1 MNLIKEYLGS
11 IAGVHIFAIISM
23 FIFLMTFLFMLFQTY
38 SIAKERVKEYSRLP
52 LEEDNGGQT
61 NDLTDY

>member
-23 FIFLMTFLFMLFQTY
+23 LIFIVTFIFMIIQTY
-38 SIAKERVKEYSRLP
+38 SIKKENIREYSQLP
-52 LEEDNGGQT
+52 LEENEADQ
-61 NDLTDY
+61 NDD

>member
-23 FIFLMTFLFMLFQTY
+23 LIFIVTFLFMIIQTY
-38 SIAKERVKEYSRLP
+38 SIKKENIREYSQLP
-52 LEEDNGGQT
+52 LDENEANL
-61 NDLTDY
+61 NDD